1 MRITDGG
8 EMVEFKTA
16 SIYFE
21 REKSGEKSNTV
32 RYFKS
37 LDEENEFVSHIHRLL
52 KVCIVEPTTGRSF
65 ERMITDITVLPGT
78 IPKVFIISWDP
89 RRDD

>member
-1 MRITDGG
+1 MRITNNG
-8 EMVEFKTA
+8 ETVEFKTI
-16 SIYFE
+16 SPYFE

-32 RYFKS
+32 RYFKT
-37 LDEENEFVSHIHRLL
+37 LDEENMFISHIHRLL
-52 KVCIVEPTTGRSF
+52 KVCIIEPSTGKSF
-65 ERMITDITVLPGT
+65 ERVITDITVLPGT